1 LYSPLHSKRVS
12 KSDSVTVLSQVQI
25 ARTFLNGRVREKAIE
40 QLVLRSFQYNT
51 PEIICE
57 MHSIALS
64 DIKDTSSLAL
74 IELQYRQTSA
84 LFSGNNASVFTLK
97 TCDGKNVSLT
107 DFKGKVV
114 YLDFWA
120 SWCGPCMM
128 EMPSAKKLQDT
139 FAKQDV
145 VFLYV
150 SVDDNL
156 ED

>member
-1 LYSPLHSKRVS
+1 
-12 KSDSVTVLSQVQI
+12 
-25 ARTFLNGRVREKAIE
+25 
-40 QLVLRSFQYNT
+40 
-51 PEIICE
+51 

-64 DIKDTSSLAL
+64 DIKDTASLAL

-84 LFSGNNASVFTLK
+84 LFPGNNASVFTLK
-97 TCDGKNVSLT
+97 TRDGKNVSLT